1 MCISRFAQLPR
12 EEKEK
17 IKIADLTVSEIKF
30 VIEET
35 VFSKEV
41 DPLIAEM
48 RFIRSL
54 SMEKIADKIGY
65 EQRRS
70 VQLRLEDITERL
82 QKTIL
87 KLI

>member
-1 MCISRFAQLPR
+1 MCISRFATLPR

-17 IKIADLTVSEIKF
+17 VQISDLTVSEIKH

-35 VFSKEV
+35 VFAKEV
-41 DPLIAEM
+41 DALIAEM

-70 VQLRLEDITERL
+70 VQGRLEDITQRL

>member
-1 MCISRFAQLPR
+1 MCISRFADLSR
-12 EEKEK
+12 EEKTNVK
-17 IKIADLTVSEIKF
+17 ISDLTVSEIRF
-30 VIEET
+30 IIEET
-35 VFSKEV
+35 VFAKEV

-54 SMEKIADKIGY
+54 SMEKIAEKIGY

-87 KLI
+87 KVI

>member
-17 IKIADLTVSEIKF
+17 VKIADLTVSEIKF

-35 VFSKEV
+35 VFAKEV

-82 QKTIL
+82 QNTIL

>member
-1 MCISRFAQLPR
+1 MCISRFSHLPQ

-17 IKIADLTVSEIKF
+17 IQISDLTVSEIRN

-35 VFSKEV
+35 VFAKEV
-41 DPLIAEM
+41 DSLIAEM

-70 VQLRLEDITERL
+70 VQLRLDDITERL
-82 QKTIL
+82 KKTIL

>member
-35 VFSKEV
+35 VFAKEV

>member
-1 MCISRFAQLPR
+1 MCISRFATLPR

-17 IKIADLTVSEIKF
+17 VQISDLTVSEIKH

-35 VFSKEV
+35 VFAKEV
-41 DPLIAEM
+41 DSLIAEM

-70 VQLRLEDITERL
+70 VQGRLEDITQRL

>member
-1 MCISRFAQLPR
+1 MCISRFAHLPR

-35 VFSKEV
+35 VFAKEV

-87 KLI
+87 KVI

>member
-17 IKIADLTVSEIKF
+17 VKIADLTVSEIKF

-35 VFSKEV
+35 VFAKEV

>member
-1 MCISRFAQLPR
+1 MCISRFADLSK
-12 EEKEK
+12 EEKSK
-17 IKIADLTVSEIKF
+17 VQIADLTVSEIRF

-35 VFSKEV
+35 VFAKEV
-41 DPLIAEM
+41 DALIADM

-70 VQLRLEDITERL
+70 VQLRIEDITERL

>member
-1 MCISRFAQLPR
+1 MCISRFAQLPK
-12 EEKEK
+12 EEKEN

-35 VFSKEV
+35 VFAKEV

>member
-1 MCISRFAQLPR
+1 MCISRFAHLPK
-12 EEKEK
+12 EEKEN

-35 VFSKEV
+35 VFAKEV